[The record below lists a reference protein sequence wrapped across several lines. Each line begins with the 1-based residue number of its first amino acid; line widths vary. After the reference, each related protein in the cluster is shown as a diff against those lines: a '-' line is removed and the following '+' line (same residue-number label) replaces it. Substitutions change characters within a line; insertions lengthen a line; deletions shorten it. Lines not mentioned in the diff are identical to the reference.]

1 MKKHT
6 EGMKL
11 KRRAAL
17 KKTAQS
23 FGITFI
29 PSYLATGFRA
39 KGDPKPPSKRI
50 NLGCVGVGGRAGGV
64 IPGLCSQGNAQ
75 PVAFADVDYSAR
87 NVEKNLKR
95 WPKVRKYSD
104 FREMMDKSG
113 KDIDAISV
121 VVPDHSHFCA
131 TILAMS
137 MGKHVYVEK
146 PLTHSFQE
154 AELLM
159 RAEKKFK
166 VVTQM
171 GNQGHTGTASNQ
183 FREWVKRGIIKNVT
197 HVDAWKGPSCFFM
210 QKDKRINRW
219 PKREPIPNGMDWNLW
234 LGPAEYHPFS
244 RMYHTFEWRGFHP
257 YGSGMLGD
265 WGCHIIDMIHHY
277 LDLGLPT
284 EIKARRMDDHNKVI
298 FPLNSHMQFKFP
310 ARGKHPAMTLNWK
323 DGSDCQAQV
332 PKKYWDDPDKAPRLG
347 GAGSLFQVQGEDYMI
362 QRNSHGSSSRIFPYK
377 KSKEL
382 DLKTEN
388 IRQNHLESFVQACL
402 GNGKTWSPFSIG
414 GVLTQVLTLGC
425 IAQYFDMNIE
435 FDPTTKQITNN
446 QMANQ
451 RLAIP
456 PRKEWKDFYKIV

>member
-6 EGMKL
+6 KGIKL

-75 PVAFADVDYSAR
+75 PVAFADVDYGAR

-121 VVPDHSHFCA
+121 VVPDHSHFSA

-219 PKREPIPNGMDWNLW
+219 PKREPIPNGMD
-234 LGPAEYHPFS
+234 
-244 RMYHTFEWRGFHP
+244 
-257 YGSGMLGD
+257 
-265 WGCHIIDMIHHY
+265 
-277 LDLGLPT
+277 
-284 EIKARRMDDHNKVI
+284 
-298 FPLNSHMQFKFP
+298 
-310 ARGKHPAMTLNWK
+310 
-323 DGSDCQAQV
+323 
-332 PKKYWDDPDKAPRLG
+332 
-347 GAGSLFQVQGEDYMI
+347 
-362 QRNSHGSSSRIFPYK
+362 
-377 KSKEL
+377 
-382 DLKTEN
+382 
-388 IRQNHLESFVQACL
+388 
-402 GNGKTWSPFSIG
+402 
-414 GVLTQVLTLGC
+414 
-425 IAQYFDMNIE
+425 
-435 FDPTTKQITNN
+435 
-446 QMANQ
+446 
-451 RLAIP
+451 
-456 PRKEWKDFYKIV
+456 